1 MISIIYI
8 YAQAVGDFLRPHL
21 KGVYFMKRFLMLLTI
36 AAFMA
41 GQNATNKQQN
51 ETGGYK
57 YIEAVATSAAVLTLD
72 DGEQIQLY
80 NGDLLSV
87 SETYILMVD
96 PLNDNELL
104 NYWDLETYEL
114 EHME

>member
-1 MISIIYI
+1 
-8 YAQAVGDFLRPHL
+8 
-21 KGVYFMKRFLMLLTI
+21 MKRFLILLSI

-41 GQNATNKQQN
+41 GQNAKKAT
-51 ETGGYK
+51 ETGYK
-57 YIEAVATSAAVLTLD
+57 YIEAVATSADVLTLD

-80 NGDLLSV
+80 NGNLLSV
-87 SETYILMVD
+87 SETYVVMLD

-114 EHME
+114 QHME